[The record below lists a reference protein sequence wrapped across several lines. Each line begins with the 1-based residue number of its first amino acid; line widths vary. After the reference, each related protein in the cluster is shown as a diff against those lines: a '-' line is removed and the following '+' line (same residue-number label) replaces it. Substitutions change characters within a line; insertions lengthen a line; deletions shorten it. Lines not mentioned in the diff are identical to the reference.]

1 MFCLGNGQKYSYSNG
16 YKIYVD
22 IMTGENCRQFKVA
35 DMDVIHWPVR
45 ISTGMGCGKGVNS
58 GIVILASYK
67 FRFISVHDNLVY
79 DPSNIKSIVT
89 AYIFI

>member
-1 MFCLGNGQKYSYSNG
+1 
-16 YKIYVD
+16 
-22 IMTGENCRQFKVA
+22 MTGEKVVVNLGA
-35 DMDVIHWPVR
+35 NMDVTHWPVR
-45 ISTGMGCGKGVNS
+45 LSSGMGCGKGVYG